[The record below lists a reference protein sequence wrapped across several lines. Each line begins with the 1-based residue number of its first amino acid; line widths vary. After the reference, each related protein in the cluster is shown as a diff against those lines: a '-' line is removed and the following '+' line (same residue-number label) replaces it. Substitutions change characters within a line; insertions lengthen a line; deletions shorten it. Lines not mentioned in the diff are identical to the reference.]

1 MMPMAKEIAV
11 KLRDLSLKWKVLFIA
26 LIGPVLIASL
36 LSWQRVGDIRSS
48 AEQTVVDKSKAIVL
62 MAEATRNEMA
72 KKLELGILKPFDQI
86 EPAKVIEAVPVVT
99 AMQTA
104 AINAE
109 KSGYTFRAPKISPR
123 NPKNEPTPDEL
134 EVLKEIENR
143 NLEEKVVITD
153 KEVRYF
159 KPIRLT
165 QDCLFCHGDPQG
177 KKDPTGGTME
187 GWKEG
192 EIHGAFE
199 IISSLDEAN
208 REVARAKISIILW
221 TAGILSLIAVTVWL
235 LLEKSVV
242 RPLRDSSGYIREIA
256 EGKLT
261 GSIEVRSRDE
271 FGTIAGNLQAMAG
284 GLNRMIREILKAAE
298 GMLESSDML
307 EKTADSFVRGS
318 QETSQRSVSV
328 AASAE
333 EMSSNMHS
341 VAAAAEE
348 ASTNISLVANSTE
361 QMAAT
366 IREIAKNTEIAKNI
380 TAKAV
385 SEAGAASARIDELGL
400 AASKIGKVTETIT
413 EISGQTNLLALN
425 ATIEAARAGE
435 AGKGFAVVA
444 NEIKELARQ
453 TASATQEIKAQ
464 IEGIQSS
471 TSATVQQIENISQVI
486 NEVNEIVVVIVAAIE
501 EQNDTTNEISNNIS
515 QATLGIHEVTENVS
529 QSSQVA
535 GEVAKDISA
544 VSQQSTEISEKSL
557 RLSESAHQLKDL
569 AEQLRVMVQRFSV

>member
-1 MMPMAKEIAV
+1 MPMAKEIAV

>member
-1 MMPMAKEIAV
+1 M
-11 KLRDLSLKWKVLFIA
+11 KLRDLSIKWKVLFIA
-26 LIGPVLIASL
+26 LVGPVLIASL
-36 LSWQRVGDIRSS
+36 LSWQRVDDIRSS
-48 AEQTVVDKSKAIVL
+48 AEKTVVDKSKAIVL

-72 KKLELGILKPFDQI
+72 KKLELGIMKPFDQI

-104 AINAE
+104 ATNAE

-123 NPKNEPTPDEL
+123 NPKNEPTPAEL
-134 EVLKEIENR
+134 EVLKELEAG
-143 NLEEKVVITD
+143 NLEEKILITD
-153 KEVRYF
+153 KEIRYF

-165 QDCLFCHGDPQG
+165 RDCLFCHGDPKG

-208 REVARAKISIILW
+208 REVTRARISVLLW
-221 TAGILSLIAVTVWL
+221 TVGILSLIAVTVWL

-242 RPLRDSSGYIREIA
+242 RPLRNSSEYIRAIA
-256 EGKLT
+256 DGKLT
-261 GSIEVRSRDE
+261 GSIQVRSRDE
-271 FGTIAGNLQAMAG
+271 FGTIAGNLQTMAD

-298 GMLESSDML
+298 GMLESSEMMG
-307 EKTADSFVRGS
+307 KTADSFVRGS

-348 ASTNISLVANSTE
+348 ASTNISLVASSTE

-366 IREIAKNTEIAKNI
+366 IREIAKNTETAKTI

-464 IEGIQSS
+464 IDGIQSS

-501 EQNDTTNEISNNIS
+501 EQNATTNEISNNIT

-557 RLSESAHQLKDL
+557 QLSESAHQLKDL
-569 AEQLRVMVQRFSV
+569 AGQLQAMVRRFSV